1 MSFFHEIGRL
11 SRGLPGERAVLAATH
26 SMKSKLGLSDL
37 AAQYVVTIEGIFE
50 VILRKHLN
58 PAVENIGDLLNA
70 WPYLASNMLTD

>member
-1 MSFFHEIGRL
+1 
-11 SRGLPGERAVLAATH
+11 
-26 SMKSKLGLSDL
+26 MKSKLGLSDL